1 MCRPYGL
8 CYKFKRCKKHGIGP
22 ESRPIRKI
30 GRLVG
35 PYHAYG
41 IHGYPWLFIVIL
53 RRGQRKQFIYI

>member
-22 ESRPIRKI
+22 ESRPIQKI

-35 PYHAYG
+35 SIMPMVFMV
-41 IHGYPWLFIVIL
+41 IHGYSVG
-53 RRGQRKQFIYI
+53 RGEHYCGEGER